1 MAGGSRYRM
10 VQSCSDF
17 AACLNHSELM
27 PAVTSQNIRL
37 MSGLVLFAF
46 AATHFFNH
54 AVGLFSLEAMDEV
67 QEWRLVVTRSWP
79 GMIVLSAALLAH
91 VVLAFAKTVQR
102 GTWRLSSWEFVQIAT
117 GFAIPLLL
125 LPHVIETH
133 MAHALFGVQDGYL
146 YALALLWPKAAWIQT
161 ALLLLVWI
169 HGCVGLHHWL
179 KFRSWYRLV
188 QPLLVVLAV
197 AVPMAALMGFVVSGR
212 AVATLLGNPG
222 MAEQMRQV
230 THWPSEL
237 DGKWIALLQ
246 VSAQIAVVA
255 LLVAGV
261 TLIVFRHVASLA
273 APKIAIAFT
282 GGATV
287 RAAVGPTLLE
297 IIGSNDLSQRSDC
310 GGRARCGL
318 CRVRVDEGAET
329 LAPPGHAERVML
341 ADLAAPANVRLAC
354 QIRPA
359 APLTI
364 TRLLGGDQAE
374 RAPLVDHL
382 TAERRAVCLVHVRV
396 RPLAAIARDRLPSDL
411 GFMMNEIFGA
421 IGRAIEAHSGRID
434 RFLGNGVLAVF
445 GEEQGAEQGC
455 RDALQAIGAM
465 DVVMDRVNEKIAA
478 EIGRPVELAIGAHLG
493 DIVVGQLTLGRT
505 SQVAVLGLGT
515 EWPALLAEL
524 ADTRGW
530 QLAMSGGVA
539 AAGGLADLDGAIR
552 ERLAD
557 PEQGGELDIIGV
569 RRARDLAVVAG
580 APPVPSA

>member
-1 MAGGSRYRM
+1 
-10 VQSCSDF
+10 
-17 AACLNHSELM
+17 M

-37 MSGLVLFAF
+37 VSGLVLFAF
-46 AATHFFNH
+46 AATHFLNH

-79 GMIVLSAALLAH
+79 GMIVLAAALLAH
-91 VVLAFAKTVQR
+91 AVLAFTKTVER
-102 GTWRLSSWEFVQIAT
+102 GTWRLSSWELVQIAT
-117 GFAIPLLL
+117 GFAIPVLL

-146 YALALLWPKAAWIQT
+146 YALALLWPKATWIQT

-179 KFRSWYRLV
+179 KFRGWYRV
-188 QPLLVVLAV
+188 MQPLLFVLAV
-197 AVPMAALMGFVVSGR
+197 ALPLAALMGFVVSGR
-212 AVATLLGNPG
+212 AVAALLGNPG
-222 MAEQMRQV
+222 MAEQMREV

-237 DGKWIALLQ
+237 DAKWIALLQ
-246 VSAQIAVVA
+246 VSAQIAAVA

-261 TLIVFRHVASLA
+261 TIIVFRHVASLA
-273 APKIAIAFT
+273 APKIAVAVT

-287 RAAVGPTLLE
+287 QAAVGPTLLE
-297 IIGSNDLSQRSDC
+297 IVGSHGLSLQAEC

-341 ADLAAPANVRLAC
+341 AELAAPVNVRLAC
-354 QIRPA
+354 QIRPG

-364 TRLLGGDQAE
+364 TRLVGGQREE
-374 RAPLVDHL
+374 RVPAVDGL
-382 TAERRAVCLVHVRV
+382 QAERRAVCLVHVRV
-396 RPLAAIARDRLPSDL
+396 RAVATIARDRLPSDL

-421 IGRAIEAHSGRID
+421 IGGAIEARSGRID
-434 RFLGNGVLAVF
+434 RFLGDGVLAVF

-524 ADTRGW
+524 AETRGW

-539 AAGGLADLDGAIR
+539 TAAGLVDLDGAMR

-557 PEQGGELDIIGV
+557 PEQGRELDAIGV

-580 APPVPSA
+580 TPPARSV

>member
-1 MAGGSRYRM
+1 MPRFRT
-10 VQSCSDF
+10 
-17 AACLNHSELM
+17 CLNHSDLM

-37 MSGLVLFAF
+37 VSGLVLFAF
-46 AATHFFNH
+46 AATHFLNH

-79 GMIVLSAALLAH
+79 GMIVLAAALLAH
-91 VVLAFAKTVQR
+91 AVLAFTKTVER
-102 GTWRLSSWEFVQIAT
+102 GTWRLSSWELVQIAT
-117 GFAIPLLL
+117 GFAIPVLL

-146 YALALLWPKAAWIQT
+146 YALALLWPKATWIQT

-179 KFRSWYRLV
+179 KFRGWYRV
-188 QPLLVVLAV
+188 MQPLLFVLAV
-197 AVPMAALMGFVVSGR
+197 ALPLAALMGFVVSGR
-212 AVATLLGNPG
+212 AVAALLGNPG
-222 MAEQMRQV
+222 MAEQMREV

-237 DGKWIALLQ
+237 DAKWIALLQ
-246 VSAQIAVVA
+246 VSAQIAAVA

-261 TLIVFRHVASLA
+261 TIIVFRHVASLA
-273 APKIAIAFT
+273 APKIAVAVT

-287 RAAVGPTLLE
+287 QAAVGPTLLE
-297 IIGSNDLSQRSDC
+297 IVGSHGLSLQAEC

-341 ADLAAPANVRLAC
+341 AELAAPVNVRLAC
-354 QIRPA
+354 QIRPG

-364 TRLLGGDQAE
+364 TRLVGGQREE
-374 RAPLVDHL
+374 RVPAVDGL
-382 TAERRAVCLVHVRV
+382 QAERRAVCLVHVRV
-396 RPLAAIARDRLPSDL
+396 RAVATIARDRLPSDL

-421 IGRAIEAHSGRID
+421 IGGAIEARSGRID
-434 RFLGNGVLAVF
+434 RFLGDGVLAVF

-524 ADTRGW
+524 AETRGW

-539 AAGGLADLDGAIR
+539 TAAGLVDLDGAMR

-557 PEQGGELDIIGV
+557 PEQGRELDAIGV

-580 APPVPSA
+580 TPPARSV

>member
-1 MAGGSRYRM
+1 
-10 VQSCSDF
+10 
-17 AACLNHSELM
+17 M

-37 MSGLVLFAF
+37 LSGLVLFAF
-46 AATHFFNH
+46 AATHFLNH

-79 GMIVLSAALLAH
+79 GTIVLAAALLAH
-91 VVLAFAKTVQR
+91 AVLAFTKTVER
-102 GTWRLSSWEFVQIAT
+102 GTWRLSSWELVQIAT

-179 KFRSWYRLV
+179 KFRGWYRV
-188 QPLLVVLAV
+188 MQPLLFVLAV
-197 AVPMAALMGFVVSGR
+197 ALPLAALMGFVVSGR
-212 AVATLLGNPG
+212 AVAALLGNPG
-222 MAEQMRQV
+222 MAEQMREV

-237 DGKWIALLQ
+237 DAKWIALLQ
-246 VSAQIAVVA
+246 VSAQIAAVA

-261 TLIVFRHVASLA
+261 TIIVFRHVASLA
-273 APKIAIAFT
+273 APKIAVAVT

-287 RAAVGPTLLE
+287 QAAVGPTLLE
-297 IIGSNDLSQRSDC
+297 IVGSHGLSLQAEC

-329 LAPPGHAERVML
+329 LAPPGHAERAML
-341 ADLAAPANVRLAC
+341 AELAAPVNVRLAC
-354 QIRPA
+354 QIRPG

-364 TRLLGGDQAE
+364 TRLVGGQREE
-374 RAPLVDHL
+374 RVPAVDGL
-382 TAERRAVCLVHVRV
+382 QAERRAVCLVHVRV
-396 RPLAAIARDRLPSDL
+396 RAVATIARDRLPSDL

-421 IGRAIEAHSGRID
+421 IGGAIEARSGRID
-434 RFLGNGVLAVF
+434 RFLGDGVLAVF

-524 ADTRGW
+524 AETRGW

-539 AAGGLADLDGAIR
+539 TAAGLVDLDGAMR

-557 PEQGGELDIIGV
+557 PEQGRELDAIGV

-580 APPVPSA
+580 TPPARSA